1 MQSFYQSVIYTSKQK
16 SRHCLGSMVDTPFST
31 NHEKKTV
38 LLHKVFLLTVISVIE
53 DPEFFRGQYWGG
65 KVYANIIVE
74 STDRALQVNIKG
86 SGIDCKILAVARSFE
101 WQKGRSLEIPNN

>member
-1 MQSFYQSVIYTSKQK
+1 LALSGIDGGHTFLHQS
-16 SRHCLGSMVDTPFST
+16 L
-31 NHEKKTV
+31 KKNV
-38 LLHKVFLLTVISVIE
+38 LLHKIFLPIVLSVIE

-86 SGIDCKILAVARSFE
+86 TGIDCKILAVARSFE